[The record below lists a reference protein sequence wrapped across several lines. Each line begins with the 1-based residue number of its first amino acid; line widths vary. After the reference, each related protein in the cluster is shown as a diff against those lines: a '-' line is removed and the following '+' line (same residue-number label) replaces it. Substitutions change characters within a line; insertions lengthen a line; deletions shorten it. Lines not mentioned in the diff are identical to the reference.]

1 MARQWMTTREAAEAG
16 VVVGADTERK
26 VRDLCA
32 SGRLG
37 HHLVGRT
44 YLHHRRPGV
53 GLQPHHPSTRQEHTM
68 TAATLTEAV
77 KAYTE
82 ARERWL
88 ACADVAHLAG
98 FEAVADELG
107 ADLLRRIAQEVRL
120 DKADPWRTEKECP
133 ECNGRGLVVGASRPM
148 PCPDCGSRGV
158 VTDEPGARVVDA
170 VREVQA
176 A

>member
-1 MARQWMTTREAAEAG
+1 
-16 VVVGADTERK
+16 
-26 VRDLCA
+26 
-32 SGRLG
+32 
-37 HHLVGRT
+37 
-44 YLHHRRPGV
+44 
-53 GLQPHHPSTRQEHTM
+53 M

-88 ACADVAHLAG
+88 ACADAAHLAG
-98 FEAVADELG
+98 LEAVADELG

-133 ECNGRGLVVGASRPM
+133 ECNGRGLVNGPLFAAM
-148 PCPDCGSRGV
+148 PCPGCGSRGV